1 MELITFWDIYF
12 KSDGDYKSYDEL
24 VQGALNDDCYQKV
37 YPGVAS
43 ESLLEN
49 LIKFV
54 QNVNNRPI
62 QDGVDHGTL
71 YKKPNGRQID
81 SSRRY
86 YLVKEPNLDE
96 FNLYAKITKGRKLGY
111 YRIYTNKDEVEL
123 LLEYGLNYLKQ
134 QATLP
139 IVADYLQF
147 GQDSKYLIARE
158 RCEFISRLLN
168 NNVAAARENSKG
180 DYDVTKL
187 GAQQTQIKK
196 CSKETAIA
204 STVSSSPSPS
214 TRQSHAQK
222 QVLSLSSTTLSSSAD
237 EKSTSR
243 SQSSSVE
250 RSQSPP
256 PKKKTNN
263 KLIKKQQQLSKTTTK
278 KPAPTS
284 YSRSTPILNRLRT
297 KSNGRNAIASL
308 SSTSST
314 KPVVIVTVSNNK
326 QTVSA
331 KKRGHSS
338 ESEDNDD
345 NTPILH
351 VPTTSA
357 DVKPVKHANG
367 CARNKRRKNKH

>member
-1 MELITFWDIYF
+1 MGLITFWNIYF
-12 KSDGDYKSYDEL
+12 KSDGDYTSYDEL

-37 YPGVAS
+37 YPGIAS
-43 ESLLEN
+43 EILLEN
-49 LIKFV
+49 LIKFM
-54 QNVNNRPI
+54 QDVNNRPT
-62 QDGVDHGTL
+62 QDGIDHGTL
-71 YKKPNGRQID
+71 YKKSNGRQID

-86 YLVKEPNLDE
+86 YLVKESNLDE
-96 FNLYAKITKGRKLGY
+96 FNLYAKITKGRNLGY

-123 LLEYGLNYLKQ
+123 LLKYGLNYLKQ

-147 GQDSKYLIARE
+147 VQNSRYLIVRE

-168 NNVAAARENSKG
+168 NNAAAARENSKG

-187 GAQQTQIKK
+187 EARQPQIQK
-196 CSKETAIA
+196 CSKEIEVT
-204 STVSSSPSPS
+204 STVSSSPSLS
-214 TRQSHAQK
+214 TRQSYAQK
-222 QVLSLSSTTLSSSAD
+222 QVLSLSSTTLSSSPD

-256 PKKKTNN
+256 PKKQTNN
-263 KLIKKQQQLSKTTTK
+263 KLIKKQQQQLSKTTTK
-278 KPAPTS
+278 KPAPIS
-284 YSRSTPILNRLRT
+284 YSRSTPILNRLRI
-297 KSNGRNAIASL
+297 KSNDRNAIASSS

-314 KPVVIVTVSNNK
+314 KPVLIVTRSNKK

-338 ESEDNDD
+338 ENEDNDD
-345 NTPILH
+345 DTPILH

-357 DVKPVKHANG
+357 DAKPVKRTNC
-367 CARNKRRKNKH
+367 CAKNK